1 MWPDVLYELLDRP
14 ALDDPVL
21 VVCLDGWIDAGL
33 AASTALAALLAS
45 VQSQVV
51 ATFDAD
57 LLLDHRARRPIMRVE
72 DGVNTGL
79 TWPEIQLWAGADRD
93 GRDLLI
99 LAGPEPDHQWHA
111 FSDAVVELAEDLD
124 VSLAVSLGAFPAPVP
139 HTRPCRIAA
148 TATTRDLAERVGF
161 VPGSIEVPA
170 GVQAAIERRFFDADI
185 PAVGLWAR
193 VPHYV
198 AAAPYPAA
206 SAALLEG
213 LTTLTGLSIDTS
225 ELRQAATEARAR
237 IDQLVAN
244 NPEHAHL
251 VNQLEQAA
259 DAETRLGGPDGT
271 QIPSGDEL
279 AAEFERFLR
288 DEG

>member
-1 MWPDVLYELLDRP
+1 MLYELLERP
-14 ALDDPVL
+14 ALEDPVL

-33 AASTALAALLAS
+33 AASTALAGLLAS
-45 VQSQVV
+45 VQSQVI
-51 ATFDAD
+51 ATFDTD
-57 LLLDHRARRPIMRVE
+57 VLLDHRARRPIMRIE
-72 DGVNTGL
+72 DGLNTGL

-93 GRDLLI
+93 GRDLLV

-124 VSLAVSLGAFPAPVP
+124 VQLAVGLGAFPAPVP
-139 HTRPCRIAA
+139 HTRPCRLAA

-161 VPGSIEVPA
+161 VAGALEVPA

-206 SAALLEG
+206 SAALLDG
-213 LTTLTGLSIDTS
+213 LSTLTGLSLDTTD
-225 ELRQAATEARAR
+225 LHAAAADARSR
-237 IDQLVAN
+237 IDELVAN
-244 NPEHAHL
+244 NPEHGHL
-251 VNQLEQAA
+251 VTQLEHAI
-259 DAETRLGGPDGT
+259 DAETHLGGPDGT
-271 QIPSGDEL
+271 TLPSGDEL

-288 DEG
+288 DES